1 MASTVELTADRQR
14 GGNRDPQRRAVLTW
28 MRLARVY
35 QKIDRTTADHLRA
48 HDLSVA
54 QFDVLAQVGAREG
67 MSQTELARALL
78 VTKGNVCQLL
88 DRMEGR
94 GLIERRPA
102 QTGRGNR
109 IYLTER
115 GRCLNRTVVPAQ
127 EALIAAKFAAL
138 SPTERGQLQTLLRTL
153 DRALDRPE
161 EG

>member
-1 MASTVELTADRQR
+1 
-14 GGNRDPQRRAVLTW
+14 

-35 QKIDRTTADHLRA
+35 HKIDRATAEHLRS

-54 QFDVLAQVGAREG
+54 QFDVLAQVGVSEG
-67 MSQTELARALL
+67 LTQSQLAQALL

-102 QTGRGNR
+102 RTGRGNR
-109 IYLTER
+109 IYLTEC
-115 GRCLNRTVVPAQ
+115 GRRLNCSVVPAQ

-138 SPTERGQLQTLLRTL
+138 SPIERDQMQTLLRKL
-153 DRALDRPE
+153 DRSLDRQE
-161 EG
+161 EESSS